1 MILFDHIE
9 VHVKDSKKYAIFLN
23 QLFKYGR
30 FKKISENNTYMFI
43 GSSDIHIEI
52 KENSNFTKPFN
63 LENGIGFCM
72 PCLRMKGAEEHLKSL
87 QNIEIDNAINNPDGK
102 CFFFTD
108 YEGIKWHFKDY
119 DIQDEY
125 VNI

>member
-1 MILFDHIE
+1 MILFDHLE
-9 VHVKDSKKYAIFLN
+9 VHVKDSNNYAIFLK

-30 FKKISENNTYMFI
+30 FKKISDNNTYMFI
-43 GSSDIHIEI
+43 GSSDLHIEI
-52 KENSNFTKPFN
+52 KENSNYIKTFN
-63 LENGIGFCM
+63 LEDGIGFCM
-72 PCLRMKGAEEHLKSL
+72 PCLRMKGAEKHLNTIKK
-87 QNIEIDNAINNPDGK
+87 ITIDYAIDNPDGK

-119 DIQDEY
+119 DLHDIF